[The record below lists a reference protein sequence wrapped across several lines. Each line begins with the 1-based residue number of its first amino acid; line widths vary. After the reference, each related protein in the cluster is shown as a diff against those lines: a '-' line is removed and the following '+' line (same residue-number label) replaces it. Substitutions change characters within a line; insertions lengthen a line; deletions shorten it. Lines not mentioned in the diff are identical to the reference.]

1 MDKLTIR
8 LSLTFAKSLA
18 DLQVFI
24 SQRCP
29 ARATLVDD
37 LYSSLPSN
45 PTTAL
50 NPHLPTPAISNWDQ
64 SEMLVLSFALQNGF
78 VPTDNHNKV
87 DYNNNCDA
95 TVAHIRLPDEGRG
108 SGGILEK
115 IARQD
120 R

>member
-1 MDKLTIR
+1 MDKPTIR
-8 LSLTFAKSLA
+8 LSVTFAKSLA

-24 SQRCP
+24 SQSCP

-64 SEMLVLSFALQNGF
+64 SETLASSIALQSQINLP
-78 VPTDNHNKV
+78 VPYSGLISTIEKV
-87 DYNNNCDA
+87 
-95 TVAHIRLPDEGRG
+95 
-108 SGGILEK
+108 
-115 IARQD
+115 
-120 R
+120 